1 MTYQSIW
8 NDFTRSLARLP
19 RRRDP
24 SEDCYAQCGEDMI
37 IEQLLSGLQLDA
49 ANLRYLDIGTND
61 PRKMN
66 NTYRLYLRGACGVCV
81 EANPLL
87 VEKIRRHRPNDTCL
101 NVGIGKEAASSATF
115 HVLNPHTLS
124 TFSADE
130 AKRLSEIGSTSVEEV
145 IEIPLMPLQ
154 QIVTDYCDGD
164 LAVVS
169 LDIEGDELG
178 ILEQFD
184 FDQCRPLV
192 WCVETLSYE
201 EDGSEVKCAATR
213 ELFER
218 NDYLLYADTYVN
230 SLFVD
235 ANSWKTRYAA

>member
-8 NDFTRSLARLP
+8 NDLTRSLARFA

-24 SEDCYAQCGEDMI
+24 SQDSYAQCGEDMI
-37 IEQLLSGLQLDA
+37 IDHILCSLQLDA
-49 ANLRYLDIGTND
+49 ADLRYLDIGTND
-61 PRKMN
+61 PRKMS
-66 NTYRLYLRGACGVCV
+66 NTYRLYLKGACGVCV
-81 EANPLL
+81 DPNPLL
-87 VEKIRRHRPNDTCL
+87 ARKIRRHRPNDTCL
-101 NVGIGKEAASSATF
+101 NVGIGDDAADYATF

-124 TFSADE
+124 TFSTDE
-130 AKRLSEIGSTSVEEV
+130 AKRLSQLGSTTVEEV
-145 IEIPLMPLQ
+145 IEIPLMSLQ
-154 QIVTDYCDGD
+154 ELVTDICGGD
-164 LAVVS
+164 LTVVS

-184 FDQCRPLV
+184 FDQCRPVV

-201 EDGSEVKCAATR
+201 EDGSEEKCSMTR
-213 ELFER
+213 DLFER

-235 ANSWKTRYAA
+235 ANRWRTRYRA